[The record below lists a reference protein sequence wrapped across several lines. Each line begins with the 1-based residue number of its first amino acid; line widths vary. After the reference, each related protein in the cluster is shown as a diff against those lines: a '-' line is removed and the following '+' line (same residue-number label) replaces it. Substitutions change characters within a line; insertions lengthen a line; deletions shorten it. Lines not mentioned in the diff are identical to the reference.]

1 MSGLHYVFVKHHRES
16 DTHHSTRYLLCFE
29 SRYAADE
36 IFRTLQNIK
45 DSSGSQV
52 FKFKR
57 ASSQLW
63 SYDIGSRGYLDIFD
77 HIPVEYHHRLHST
90 YLTKTFGGIDN
101 TIIPNPVIGPDWV
114 SGNEFFIRNRRQPNL
129 YWYVHNDHRIHISE
143 YRRTKFIIRGTEF
156 GDEKK
161 VFIRSDP
168 ITIEP
173 VSFAEKVFPWKPF
186 VLGDLA
192 SRSAT
197 PGNATPTTEG
207 ESSDEG
213 RMFVTK
219 ELNSQLGISLSKEV
233 WKFGDLFSNFGV
245 VWEGEGDIS
254 EKPKFSLAVYTESGG
269 DEWELV

>member
-1 MSGLHYVFVKHHRES
+1 MSGLHYVFVKRLPRNE
-16 DTHHSTRYLLCFE
+16 RYLLCFE
-29 SRYAADE
+29 SRYTADE
-36 IFRTLQNIK
+36 LFRTLQNVK
-45 DSSGSQV
+45 GSDGNHI

-57 ASSQLW
+57 VSSQLW
-63 SYDIGSRGYLDIFD
+63 SYEAGSASIAYPYIAQY
-77 HIPVEYHHRLHST
+77 IPAEYNYRYCSI
-90 YLTKTFGGIDN
+90 YLTHETGVDSAVV
-101 TIIPNPVIGPDWV
+101 PNPIIGPDWV
-114 SGNEFFIRNRRQPNL
+114 SGNEFFIRNRRQPDL

-143 YRRTKFIIRGTEF
+143 YRRTKFLIRGTEF

-197 PGNATPTTEG
+197 PGNATPAAEG

-219 ELNSQLGISLSKEV
+219 ELNSQLGISPSKEV

>member
-1 MSGLHYVFVKHHRES
+1 M
-16 DTHHSTRYLLCFE
+16 
-29 SRYAADE
+29 
-36 IFRTLQNIK
+36 
-45 DSSGSQV
+45 
-52 FKFKR
+52 
-57 ASSQLW
+57 
-63 SYDIGSRGYLDIFD
+63 
-77 HIPVEYHHRLHST
+77 HIPVEYNYGFCSIPLPIPTDYNGTR
-90 YLTKTFGGIDN
+90 GWPV
-101 TIIPNPVIGPDWV
+101 IPNPVTGPDWV
-114 SGNEFFIRNRRQPNL
+114 SGNSFFIRNRRQADL

-143 YRRTKFIIRGTEF
+143 HRRTKFLIRGTEF

-197 PGNATPTTEG
+197 PGAEG
-207 ESSDEG
+207 EGANENQ
-213 RMFVTK
+213 MFVTK
-219 ELNSQLGISLSKEV
+219 ELNSQLGISRSKEV

-245 VWEGEGDIS
+245 VWEGDNSIS
-254 EKPKFSLAVYTESGG
+254 EKPRYSLAVYTESGG